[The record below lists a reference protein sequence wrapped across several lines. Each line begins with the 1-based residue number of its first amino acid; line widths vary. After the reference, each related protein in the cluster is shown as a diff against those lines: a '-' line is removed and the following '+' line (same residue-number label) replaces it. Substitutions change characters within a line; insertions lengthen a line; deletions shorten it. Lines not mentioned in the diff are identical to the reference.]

1 MFKFIHAADIH
12 LDSPLWGL
20 ERYEGAPVEDIRGST
35 RRALENLVRLAIE
48 EHVDFV
54 LLVGDLYDGDW
65 KDYNTALFLSKEV
78 SKLREVG
85 IQVFIV
91 TGNHDAASQI
101 TRSLRMP
108 DNVKIFS
115 IRKPE
120 TVLLERIGVAIHGQG
135 FRQRVVME
143 DLSTGYPAAMPG
155 YVNIGMLHTAATGR
169 EGHDPYAP
177 CTIEGLLSKK
187 YDYWALGH
195 VHKRE
200 IIHEAPW
207 IIFPGNTQGRHIRE
221 TGPKG
226 CSLVKVDDD
235 KCITVDHRD
244 LHVLQWIRCEVDA
257 TDADTS
263 EEVIEKTRSLI
274 MGHIDKGDG
283 RFIAVRVII
292 TGTCKAHDELSMQSE
307 KWINEIRSV
316 VTDASGRMVWIENV
330 EIKTRTQID
339 LEELLKREDSFG
351 DLLKFIK
358 SIESSDDLFKS
369 IKDDFTALRAK
380 LPSELFVGSDAYNL
394 ESPENVQEI
403 LEEVKQLLIPKLF
416 SAGGNR

>member
-20 ERYEGAPVEDIRGST
+20 ERYEGAPVEEIRGST

-78 SKLREVG
+78 SKLHEVG

-257 TDADTS
+257 TDADTP
-263 EEVIEKTRSLI
+263 EEVVEKTRSLI

-330 EIKTRTQID
+330 EVKTRTQID
-339 LEELLKREDSFG
+339 LEELLKREDSFS